1 MLLGFRFPQ
10 NFNAPY
16 TARSLQ
22 DFWRRWHMTLS
33 FWLRDYLYIP
43 LGGSR
48 GSRSVMYRN
57 IMITMVLGGLWHGAG
72 WTFIIWGTLH
82 GVGQCVGHW
91 RRERRVANGLPA
103 LREGRWA
110 IAWQRFATFQYVCL
124 GWVFFRAASFDQAM
138 TVLGRIVTAWG
149 QPAPLVRVWVI
160 VAIIVGIGT
169 QYIPPGFGR
178 RAQLVFGRLG
188 AVAQG
193 AVLAAVL
200 LLITTLGPAGVAP
213 FIYFRF

>member
-1 MLLGFRFPQ
+1 
-10 NFNAPY
+10 
-16 TARSLQ
+16 
-22 DFWRRWHMTLS
+22 
-33 FWLRDYLYIP
+33 
-43 LGGSR
+43 
-48 GSRSVMYRN
+48 
-57 IMITMVLGGLWHGAG
+57 
-72 WTFIIWGTLH
+72 
-82 GVGQCVGHW
+82 
-91 RRERRVANGLPA
+91 
-103 LREGRWA
+103 
-110 IAWQRFATFQYVCL
+110 
-124 GWVFFRAASFDQAM
+124 
-138 TVLGRIVTAWG
+138 
-149 QPAPLVRVWVI
+149 VWVI